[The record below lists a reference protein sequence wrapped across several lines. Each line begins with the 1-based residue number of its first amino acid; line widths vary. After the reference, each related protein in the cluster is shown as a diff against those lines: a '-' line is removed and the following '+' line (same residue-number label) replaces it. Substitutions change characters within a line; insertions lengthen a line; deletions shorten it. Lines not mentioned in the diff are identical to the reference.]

1 MLKALTCVQGLDKT
15 SLEFVDV
22 KKQTFKSLLV
32 ALIPRPSDN
41 KSKFTTIDMFN
52 KIFNEVSKKQFGSI
66 VFPATVDINQMIQ
79 SLKDQLCRKSSHQT
93 LKTVIIMMGNDYDLN
108 NLKTAMDKKCKDW
121 NMAGNVQN
129 T

>member
-1 MLKALTCVQGLDKT
+1 MSKALTCVQGLDKT

-22 KKQTFKSLLV
+22 KKQTFKSLLF

-41 KSKFTTIDMFN
+41 KSKVTTIDMFN

-79 SLKDQLCRKSSHQT
+79 CLKDQLCRKSSHQM
-93 LKTVIIMMGNDYDLN
+93 LKTVIIMMENDYDLN